1 MAVYVDTGGENVG
14 DKLISISKITNAF
27 IVNQNLPRVVEQ
39 IIIKI
44 FSNIKW
50 SRKILKCEKFEYFLV
65 LSQTGTETTLISV
78 T

>member
-1 MAVYVDTGGENVG
+1 MAVYVDTGGENIG

-50 SRKILKCEKFEYFLV
+50 FRKN
-65 LSQTGTETTLISV
+65 SQM
-78 T
+78 

>member
-14 DKLISISKITNAF
+14 DKLISINKITNAF

-50 SRKILKCEKFEYFLV
+50 SRKN
-65 LSQTGTETTLISV
+65 SQM
-78 T
+78 